1 MKILFVFICLL
12 LTGSMKAQVTEVT
25 LQASGLTCS
34 MCSNAINKALLTL
47 PVVKS
52 VEPDIKSSSFK
63 ISLKPDVAFS
73 FDEMK
78 KKVEGAGFFVARFQ
92 FTMNTGSI
100 ELSPDLHLR
109 VNDMQLHFLNVKQET
124 IKGEHSF
131 QVVDKGYLSAKAF
144 KKQMSSNA
152 HACTQTGLAA
162 SCCSSAGFAEGSRVY
177 HVIL

>member
-1 MKILFVFICLL
+1 MLVVFVCLL
-12 LTGSMKAQVTEVT
+12 YAGSIKAQVTEVT

-52 VEPDIKSSSFK
+52 VKPDIKSSSFK
-63 ISLKPDVAFS
+63 ISLKPGVAFN
-73 FDEMK
+73 FDDMK

-92 FTMNTGSI
+92 FTMNTEAI
-100 ELSPDLHLR
+100 TLTPDLHLR
-109 VNDMQLHFLNVKQET
+109 VNDMQLHFIDGHHET
-124 IKGEHSF
+124 IKGAHSY

-144 KKQMSSNA
+144 RKQMSSNA

-162 SCCSSAGFAEGSRVY
+162 SCCSCAGFAEGSRVY